1 MKMHSWILAVFT
13 ACAVVLT
20 GCNKSGGTASVD
32 PSPMEKSFATAE
44 ASLKSAADT
53 AVTAIKKADYSG
65 ALAELQKLAGNAKLT
80 DDQKKAVGDIIEQV
94 KKALADTAEK
104 ATGEAKKAVGDIQ
117 KSLGK

>member
-1 MKMHSWILAVFT
+1 MHTWILTVFA
-13 ACAVVLT
+13 ACAMALT
-20 GCNKSGGTASVD
+20 GCSKSGGTASVD

-65 ALAELQKLAGNAKLT
+65 ALSELQKLAGNAKLT
-80 DDQKKAVGDIIEQV
+80 DDQKKAVSDIIDQV
-94 KKALADTAEK
+94 KKAIADAAEK
-104 ATGEAKKAVGDIQ
+104 ATGDAKKAAGDLQ